1 MLEASLN
8 RVSKALNQ
16 KHDLEEIRKEIRRV
30 TLDIIDL
37 CGKRVQLA
45 RQVGEIKAEKGMP
58 IEDSGVEERLK
69 SEVLKLC
76 QARGLD
82 KGFCV
87 QLLKLLLDE
96 SKQVQRNISQT

>member
-1 MLEASLN
+1 M
-8 RVSKALNQ
+8 
-16 KHDLEEIRKEIRRV
+16 RKEIRRV
-30 TLDIIDL
+30 TLDIIGL

-45 RQVGEIKAEKGMP
+45 RQIGEIKAKKGMS
-58 IEDSGVEERLK
+58 IEDPEVEEELK

-82 KGFCV
+82 KAFCV

-96 SKQVQRNISQT
+96 SKQVQRNVFRS